1 MEIRAISLTIRDYM
15 LDKTRIRHIEFFDMI
30 RLINVLKVDFT
41 MLRMIDAVA
50 ETLFY
55 NGKR

>member
-1 MEIRAISLTIRDYM
+1 M